1 MCRFGFRCRWCTHS
15 TQAVIGLGQ
24 PCHKASP
31 SFARQLVVSHAEP
44 LQGPISINKDRLI
57 DPVPKAAA
65 AAATGKGLWTRC
77 EKCGVI
83 LYIKHLKEHNHICFG
98 CNFHLKMSSAERIEH
113 MIDPGT
119 WRSLDDLLS
128 PMDPLEFFD
137 LKAYPDRIKE
147 AQDKTGMQDGLR
159 SGTGLLHGIP
169 VALGVMEF
177 GYMGG
182 SMGSVVGEK
191 LTRLIEY
198 ATQEGLSLIIVST
211 SGGARMQEGIF
222 SLMQVTT
229 CCGCGIAVCVC
240 RDAPMHGLRTV
251 HTALLI
257 QLIIQLPCTPLHI

>member
-1 MCRFGFRCRWCTHS
+1 M
-15 TQAVIGLGQ
+15 L
-24 PCHKASP
+24 
-31 SFARQLVVSHAEP
+31 
-44 LQGPISINKDRLI
+44 GPISVNKDRI
-57 DPVPKAAA
+57 EPKATAE
-65 AAATGKGLWTRC
+65 ATGKGLWTRC

-83 LYIKHLKEHNHICFG
+83 LYIKHLKEHNHICFS
-98 CNFHLKMSSAERIEH
+98 CNFHLKMSSAERVDH

-119 WRSLDDLLS
+119 WRSIDDLLS
-128 PMDPLEFFD
+128 PMDPLEFTD
-137 LKAYPDRIKE
+137 LKPYTDRIKE

-159 SGTGLLHGIP
+159 AGTGLLHGIP

-222 SLMQVTT
+222 SLMQV
-229 CCGCGIAVCVC
+229 
-240 RDAPMHGLRTV
+240 RDS
-251 HTALLI
+251 
-257 QLIIQLPCTPLHI
+257 

>member
-1 MCRFGFRCRWCTHS
+1 MS
-15 TQAVIGLGQ
+15 IGLSIALLSYSYAIAL
-24 PCHKASP
+24 PCVELDSDDKVHFRPFSPIQAFFVPSMVCQRASP
-31 SFARQLVVSHAEP
+31 LLSSSRPSIVSNAEP
-44 LQGPISINKDRLI
+44 GQGPISINKDRII
-57 DPVPKAAA
+57 DPTPKAA

-98 CNFHLKMSSAERIEH
+98 CNFHLKMSSQERIDH

-119 WRSLDDLLS
+119 WRSLDDTLS

-137 LKAYPDRIKE
+137 LKGYPDRIKE

-159 SGTGLLHGIP
+159 AGTGLLHGIP

-222 SLMQVTT
+222 SLMQV
-229 CCGCGIAVCVC
+229 GPLRGRHNCVP
-240 RDAPMHGLRTV
+240 D
-251 HTALLI
+251 I
-257 QLIIQLPCTPLHI
+257 